1 LKHRPAQ
8 LLVVFVF
15 AAALAGCG
23 FKPMY
28 SNDQGGGE
36 VGVGLGQVKIAAPTN
51 RTAQIVHNELL
62 LLLEIGGRQDKKYRL
77 VNKFDERLISLAIQL
92 DDSVTR
98 KNLIL
103 RYDFS
108 LIENIS
114 GKQVFRGA
122 GRSYAAYNLVQSD
135 YANLIAEKDAR
146 ERAAKEV
153 AYQIRTRLATYFS
166 GKK

>member
-1 LKHRPAQ
+1 MDFRAAQ
-8 LLVVFVF
+8 SLVVLFF
-15 AAALAGCG
+15 AVTLVGCG

-28 SNDQGGGE
+28 SSEKGGGE
-36 VGVGLGQVKIAAPTN
+36 IGVGLSQVEVAAPIG
-51 RTAQIVHNELL
+51 RTDQIVHNELL
-62 LLLEIGGRQDKKYRL
+62 RLLEIGGRQDKKFRL
-77 VNKFDERLISLAIQL
+77 VNKFDERQVDLAIQL

-103 RYDFS
+103 WYDFV
-108 LIENIS
+108 LFDNAG
-114 GKQVFRGA
+114 GKEVFKGA

-166 GKK
+166 GKN

>member
-1 LKHRPAQ
+1 MDFRPAQ
-8 LLVVFVF
+8 SLVVFGFVL
-15 AAALAGCG
+15 ALAGCG

-28 SNDQGGGE
+28 SNDKDGGE
-36 VGVGLGQVKIAAPTN
+36 VGVGLSQVEVAAPVG
-51 RTAQIVHNELL
+51 RTEQIVRNELL
-62 LLLEIGGRQDKKYRL
+62 LLLGIGGRQDKKFRL
-77 VNKFDERLISLAIQL
+77 VNKFNERQVDLAIQL

-103 RYDFS
+103 WYDFS
-108 LIENIS
+108 LFDNAT
-114 GKQVFRGA
+114 GKEVFTGA

-146 ERAAKEV
+146 ERASKEV

-166 GKK
+166 SKD